1 MDKSYLK
8 QIKNKNLE
16 KILLSEDNI
25 PIVEHL
31 LYLQSQEL
39 QRLKKLKEDDK
50 LDFGKK
56 YSRKQLKEL
65 FPIVKNKVDSFLNVN
80 NISNPRVDYFSITSP
95 ESLLGG
101 PGFSVFGGAVLIG
114 GGIGFKET
122 YFLQAGAISI
132 FNCILQI
139 YLRNNDHYHP
149 LFKNINLSYKE
160 RAKIIP
166 TLGHEYTHHIQRITI
181 NKYRRGVYEIFREGH
196 ARGIE
201 RYISNLFRESEDN
214 EAFLY
219 DITNINV
226 RELKNVYKWLCKKFE
241 LSPNEALLN
250 VKGIYD
256 TKFLDNHAKG
266 NVLFYIQETKKGPQV
281 YNDAIHGS
289 LIFN

>member
-16 KILLSEDNI
+16 AILLSKDNI
-25 PIVEHL
+25 PVVEHL
-31 LYLQSQEL
+31 LSIESQEL
-39 QRLKKLKEDDK
+39 QRLKKLKEEGK

-65 FPIVKNKVDSFLNVN
+65 FPMVKGKVDNFLNVN

-95 ESLLGG
+95 ESLFFG
-101 PGFSVFGGAVLIG
+101 PGFGFYGGVILIG
-114 GGIGFKET
+114 GGFGFKET
-122 YFLQAGAISI
+122 YFLQAGVLAII
-132 FNCILQI
+132 NGVLHT
-139 YLRNNDHYHP
+139 YLKNTDHYNH
-149 LFKNINLSYKE
+149 LFKNITLRYEE
-160 RAKIIP
+160 RSKIIP
-166 TLGHEYTHHIQRITI
+166 TLGHEYTHHIQKISGIKSVR
-181 NKYRRGVYEIFREGH
+181 NHSIFQEGH

-219 DITNINV
+219 HITNLNA
-226 RELKNVYKWLCKKFE
+226 RELKNVYKWLCEKTN
-241 LSPNEALLN
+241 LTPNEALLK

-281 YNDAIHGS
+281 YNDAIHGN
-289 LIFN
+289 LVFN